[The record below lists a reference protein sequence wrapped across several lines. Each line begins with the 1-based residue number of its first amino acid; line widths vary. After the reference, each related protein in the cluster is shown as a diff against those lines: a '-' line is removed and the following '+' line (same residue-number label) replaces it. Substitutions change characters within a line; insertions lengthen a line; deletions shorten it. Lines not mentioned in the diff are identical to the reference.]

1 MSRFFGQL
9 KDLVTEKSQDSK
21 ACTASTAVVDS
32 GNAQRIAIQK
42 GADKASFKLE
52 DSSRKRTVVEE
63 GNDKNIIMMKPL
75 DDELDIGEL
84 FS

>member
-21 ACTASTAVVDS
+21 ACAASTAGVDS

-42 GADKASFKLE
+42 GAHKASFKLK

-63 GNDKNIIMMKPL
+63 GSDDIMMKPS
-75 DDELDIGEL
+75 DNELDIGEL

>member
-63 GNDKNIIMMKPL
+63 GNDNIMMKPL